1 MPTGRSTHPFLDHDG
16 PIAFVHRGGA
26 LEASENTLS
35 AFEVA
40 VSAGFRYIETDVR
53 ATADGVL
60 LAFHDATL
68 GRVTDRDGR
77 VAELP
82 WSEVAQARVGGR
94 EAIPRLDEL
103 LHSFPD
109 VRFNLDAK
117 DSSTLRPLA
126 RLLRGSAGLVDRVCL
141 ASFSDRRL
149 TWLRT
154 ALGPDV
160 CTGLGPREIARLK
173 AAAVTG
179 RRTRFAPTALAAQ
192 VPVGPARL
200 PLVDARFVLAATEHG
215 LAVHVWTVDD
225 EPTME
230 RLLDLGVDGIMTD
243 RPAVLKALLQRRD
256 QWAGPA
262 VPDSLL

>member
-1 MPTGRSTHPFLDHDG
+1 MTTTRAAHPFLDHDG

-26 LEASENTLS
+26 LEAYENTLS
-35 AFEVA
+35 AFEIA
-40 VSAGFRYIETDVR
+40 VSAGFGYVETDVR

-77 VAELP
+77 VDGLP
-82 WSEVAQARVGGR
+82 WSEVGQARVGGR

-103 LHSFPD
+103 LHTFPQ

-117 DSSTLRPLA
+117 DGSTLRPLA
-126 RLLRGSAGLVDRVCL
+126 RLLRASPGLLDRVCL
-141 ASFSDRRL
+141 ASFSDGRL
-149 TWLRT
+149 RWLRA
-154 ALGPDV
+154 ALGPGL

-173 AAAVTG
+173 GAAVSG
-179 RRTRFAPTALAAQ
+179 RRTNLPATALAAQ
-192 VPVGPARL
+192 VPVGPARF
-200 PLVDARFVLAATEHG
+200 PLVDARFIRTAHEHG

-230 RLLDLGVDGIMTD
+230 RLLDLGADGIMTD
-243 RPAVLKALLQRRD
+243 RPAVLKALLERRG
-256 QWAGPA
+256 QWHGPA
-262 VPDSLL
+262 PVP